1 MCDYSLQNV
10 KSRPA
15 KGGEKLTTR
24 HERPTLWAVCG
35 VLTTQRSARG
45 EQGRTD
51 QSPRAMQQRLAQSSE
66 RLSCTTRIMTSE

>member
-51 QSPRAMQQRLAQSSE
+51 QRPRAMQRALVSQASDCPALLGS
-66 RLSCTTRIMTSE
+66 